1 MVWFPVLRWLPLLP
15 GFHLVNPVKFSSSFT
30 TFSKTYN
37 VYIFCCQISTSP
49 TFLHPFL
56 HWVGDIRNTVSI
68 KVSNILQYT
77 ARNDSLKSKQRGKT
91 LKKVEGK
98 AGEKKERGHKSNVLQ
113 IVGTKPFSP
122 LLINRTR

>member
-15 GFHLVNPVKFSSSFT
+15 GFQLVNPAKFSSSFT
-30 TFSKTYN
+30 TFSETYN
-37 VYIFCCQISTSP
+37 VYIFCCQISTSLI
-49 TFLHPFL
+49 FLHPFL
-56 HWVGDIRNTVSI
+56 HRVGDIRNTMSI

-113 IVGTKPFSP
+113 IIGTKPFSP
-122 LLINRTR
+122 LLINRIR